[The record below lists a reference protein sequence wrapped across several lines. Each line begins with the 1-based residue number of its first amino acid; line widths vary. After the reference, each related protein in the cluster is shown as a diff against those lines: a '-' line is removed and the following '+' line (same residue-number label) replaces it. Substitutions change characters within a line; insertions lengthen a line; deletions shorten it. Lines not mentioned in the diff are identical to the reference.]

1 MEDIAVRAERD
12 KDMMFECLD
21 SVDIDSLESDGLTI
35 RVGGKVLKLNVVSTT
50 PIPEV
55 AEITGV
61 MLKMP
66 LIPVVEVT
74 KLKGAAFRSMLNVAV
89 LPVVVVFRIVKIPAL
104 LYTCPY

>member
-55 AEITGV
+55 AEIKEEFRQK
-61 MLKMP
+61 LNEQQR
-66 LIPVVEVT
+66 LIKE
-74 KLKGAAFRSMLNVAV
+74 
-89 LPVVVVFRIVKIPAL
+89 KINSKIINK
-104 LYTCPY
+104 YD